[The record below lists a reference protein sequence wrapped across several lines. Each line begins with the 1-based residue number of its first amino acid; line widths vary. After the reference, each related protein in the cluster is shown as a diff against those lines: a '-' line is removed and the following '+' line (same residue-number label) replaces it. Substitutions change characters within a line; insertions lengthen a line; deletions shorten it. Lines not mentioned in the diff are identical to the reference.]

1 MPPFGRLAALIV
13 RRPRP
18 PRGPPP
24 RQRCS
29 RARAPDVAGV
39 RVLGPAPAPLALL
52 RGRYRQRLLV
62 IAAPEIDLPVLLRAW
77 LKGKKLPGNLRLQV
91 HAEPAFLSVIPGPGL
106 HPHPNPPPSRGSGV
120 LFPSS
125 KNAWNQTGARR
136 LSLPP
141 LRGRVGVG
149 GHRSANASLAPRP
162 TKAAANLRRIQVSTR
177 GREMTWSRIAAA
189 NTP

>member
-1 MPPFGRLAALIV
+1 M
-13 RRPRP
+13 
-18 PRGPPP
+18 
-24 RQRCS
+24 
-29 RARAPDVAGV
+29 

-62 IAAPEIDLPVLLRAW
+62 IAAPEIDLPALLRAW

-91 HAEPAFLSVIPGPGL
+91 DVDPVFLSVVPGPGL

-149 GHRSANASLAPRP
+149 G
-162 TKAAANLRRIQVSTR
+162 
-177 GREMTWSRIAAA
+177 
-189 NTP
+189 